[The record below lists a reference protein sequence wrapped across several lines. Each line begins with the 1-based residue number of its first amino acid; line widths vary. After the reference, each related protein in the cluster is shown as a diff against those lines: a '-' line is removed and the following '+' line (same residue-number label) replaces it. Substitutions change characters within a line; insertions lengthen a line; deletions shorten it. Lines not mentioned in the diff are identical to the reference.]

1 MKSPFLTFEIKGFSK
16 NIDEMSHK
24 AIIVEQLAWL
34 FSQTIKEVLIGG
46 FENIYENAQ
55 SYHADSHEQNIT
67 DLNKALSR
75 RERVQQL
82 SLEGPGG
89 SNSASLESQV
99 RLKV

>member
-1 MKSPFLTFEIKGFSK
+1 
-16 NIDEMSHK
+16 MSRK

-46 FENIYENAQ
+46 FENINENAQ
-55 SYHADSHEQNIT
+55 SYHSDSHEQNIT
-67 DLNKALSR
+67 DLNKALSSG
-75 RERVQQL
+75 ERVQQL